1 MALLGVE
8 WRYLVYQQHL
18 LRFEYNCVKFWL
30 YLHIE
35 SNKLSVMT
43 KLNRI

>member
-18 LRFEYNCVKFWL
+18 KHLLRFGYHEVRF
-30 YLHIE
+30 
-35 SNKLSVMT
+35 
-43 KLNRI
+43 